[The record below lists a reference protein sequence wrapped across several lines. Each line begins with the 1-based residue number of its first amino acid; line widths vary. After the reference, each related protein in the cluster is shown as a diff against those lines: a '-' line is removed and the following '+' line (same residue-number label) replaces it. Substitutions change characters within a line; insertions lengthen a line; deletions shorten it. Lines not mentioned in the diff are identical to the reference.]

1 MTPRRL
7 GIVLGVLA
15 AAGTHPAAGQNAA
28 TISADA
34 VVVTVG
40 MTIATLSQLNF
51 GSVPKGV
58 ATAVAP
64 NQAAA
69 GEWQVTGNANAF
81 VNISFT
87 LPTQL
92 TNIQAQ
98 PGSTMPIA
106 FSATSA
112 LWRRATN
119 SPAGATTFNPSVGTV
134 GRLGRVAGRRS
145 AELGLV
151 DRKSAASL
159 SRWPAMRAAL
169 KNRSAASLRRAR
181 DSAAISVIARA
192 RMPTSG

>member
-1 MTPRRL
+1 MNLRRGFLAL
-7 GIVLGVLA
+7 GLLA
-15 AAGTHPAAGQNAA
+15 TAAHPASGQNAA
-28 TISADA
+28 TVSADA

-40 MTIATLSQLNF
+40 MTIAALSQVNF

-58 ATAVAP
+58 ATTVAP

-69 GEWQVTGNANAF
+69 GEWQVTGNSNAF

-119 SPAGATTFNPSVGTV
+119 NPAGATTFNPNVGTV
-134 GRLGRVAGRRS
+134 GRFGPPANPNMYIWIGGTVTP
-145 AELGLV
+145 
-151 DRKSAASL
+151 AAAAKPGIYQGTIIVSL
-159 SRWPAMRAAL
+159 SY
-169 KNRSAASLRRAR
+169 
-181 DSAAISVIARA
+181 
-192 RMPTSG
+192 